1 MMALHSSDIR
11 QPNDVSLGPVDR
23 KAVDKVGVKSL
34 RFHFVLNVDQSQAG
48 HSYRIQDGYQ

>member
-1 MMALHSSDIR
+1 MALHSPDIR

-48 HSYRIQDGYQ
+48 HSYCIQDGYQ